1 MPIYGYAHSTSELY
15 GLAGG
20 SVRIMWEC
28 LQANQL
34 QAHCQV
40 QQFFHAQDYKN
51 ISCAGLWNLH
61 LRTFAWALLIL
72 FLKGPSGS
80 FKSSDHLMQ
89 HVVHIFQLLSRL
101 LHAMLT
107 SLHSE
112 HHARSSSLCI
122 KAGLLL
128 SLMLKPFTF
137 DKLYFRSDYYFVSC
151 LAMLVT
157 SHELFNLIFCSA
169 TNNEYWNS
177 SRGACDSPFAAFHL
191 HPHWDVT
198 C

>member
-15 GLAGG
+15 GLGGG

-40 QQFFHAQDYKN
+40 QQFFHAQDFKN
-51 ISCAGLWNLH
+51 IPCAGLWNCTWGSLLGH
-61 LRTFAWALLIL
+61 WLLIL
-72 FLKGPSGS
+72 FLKGPCGP
-80 FKSSDHLMQ
+80 FKTSDHLMQ
-89 HVVHIFQLLSRL
+89 HVAHIFQLLSWL

-122 KAGLLL
+122 KAGLLF
-128 SLMLKPFTF
+128 KPHVETVHFWQAVF
-137 DKLYFRSDYYFVSC
+137 PFRLLFLC
-151 LAMLVT
+151 LA
-157 SHELFNLIFCSA
+157 
-169 TNNEYWNS
+169 
-177 SRGACDSPFAAFHL
+177 
-191 HPHWDVT
+191 
-198 C
+198 